1 MNTIES
7 TVSFQPIFK
16 MGNYSHIV
24 PVGYTL
30 REATARGL
38 DWVVIK
44 KNGKDIVS
52 ICERPVPIRSCRYRV
67 YLHSYPNRKI
77 QLEDDMKM
85 FEVFLSAQ
93 SNNILSKK
101 EVTQYIF
108 GTDNINDYANLI
120 NIFIEY
126 TANK

>member
-7 TVSFQPIFK
+7 TFSFQPTFRL
-16 MGNYSHIV
+16 GNYSHKV

-52 ICERPVPIRSCRYRV
+52 ISERPVPIRSCRYRI

-77 QLEDDMKM
+77 QLEDNMKL
-85 FEVFLSAQ
+85 FELFLSAH
-93 SNNILSKK
+93 SNNILSKRD
-101 EVTQYIF
+101 VTQYIF
-108 GTDNINDYANLI
+108 GTDDIAYYSKLI
-120 NIFIEY
+120 DLFIEE
-126 TANK
+126 